1 MPLRGEGSCGGGGAP
16 RDSAGSGAT
25 WGEAQIVSRGRAGGV
40 AWVFC
45 PSLRCC
51 CVQGVKFYEFL
62 IIKHWEVWG
71 RRQANTATVL
81 WLEAASA
88 RDKILL

>member
-1 MPLRGEGSCGGGGAP
+1 MEI
-16 RDSAGSGAT
+16 
-25 WGEAQIVSRGRAGGV
+25 QIY
-40 AWVFC
+40 
-45 PSLRCC
+45 LL
-51 CVQGVKFYEFL
+51 VQIWQCSMYLHNFKFYEFL

-88 RDKILL
+88 REKTLLCPPMREGSKDNVADRQAAPY

>member
-1 MPLRGEGSCGGGGAP
+1 MLRQVDKW
-16 RDSAGSGAT
+16 RHIYLLV
-25 WGEAQIVSRGRAGGV
+25 QIWQCSIY
-40 AWVFC
+40 
-45 PSLRCC
+45 LHNY
-51 CVQGVKFYEFL
+51 KFYEFL

-88 RDKILL
+88 RDKTLL